1 MLAEIITIG
10 DEILIGQIIDTNSAW
25 LGQQLSLLG
34 IKVNKITSLSDQKS
48 EILSGIES
56 AIQNHQLVI
65 ITGGLGPTKDDITK
79 HTLAAFFN
87 TQLVLNQDVLQD
99 VTDMFASFGRPVT
112 EINRKQ
118 AEVPENCITLRNKRG
133 TAPGMAW
140 NLNDKLIFSLPGVP
154 FEMKWLFENEAIPLI
169 KSTFKL
175 PSIVHQTILTQGIG
189 ESALADL
196 IEAWE
201 NELPQNIKLAY
212 LPSPGMVR
220 LRLSAYGDNETSLQ
234 HQVKIEQD
242 KLLPLIGVH
251 HFGFNED
258 TLEGNVAK
266 LFVTKKRTLA
276 IAESCTGG
284 NISHKITTVPGCSV
298 FYKGGFVSYANEI
311 KLDYLNV
318 KPETINRYGAVS
330 KEVVSEM
337 LNGAHQ
343 FFKCDYIVAVSGI
356 AGPDGGTEE
365 KPVGLVWIGVLGPN
379 YFNIKQFRFGNDRK
393 LNIERAS
400 LTALNMLR
408 LALLNE

>member
-34 IKVNKITSLSDQKS
+34 IKVNKISSLSDHKP
-48 EILSGIES
+48 EILRGVDN
-56 AIQNHQLVI
+56 ALQNHQLVI

-79 HTLAAFFN
+79 HTLATFFN
-87 TQLVLNQDVLQD
+87 TKLVLNEEVLQD

-112 EINRKQ
+112 ELNRKQ

-140 NLNDKLIFSLPGVP
+140 KINDKLVFSLPGVP

-175 PSIVHQTILTQGIG
+175 SSIVHQTILTQGIG

-196 IEAWE
+196 IENWE
-201 NELPQNIKLAY
+201 NQLPDNIKLAY

-220 LRLSAYGDNETSLQ
+220 LRLSAYGENETLLKQ
-234 HQVKIEQD
+234 QIQILQD
-242 KLLPLIGVH
+242 KLLPLIGTH

-266 LFVTKKRTLA
+266 LFVSKKRTLA

-284 NISHKITTVPGCSV
+284 SIAHKITSVPGCSV
-298 FYKGGFVSYANEI
+298 FFKGGVVSYDNEI
-311 KLDYLNV
+311 KLNYLNV
-318 KPETINRYGAVS
+318 NPETLNRFGAVS

-337 LNGAHQ
+337 LNGAYQ

-356 AGPDGGTEE
+356 AGPDGGSDE

-379 YFNIKQFRFGNDRK
+379 DITIKQFRFGNDRK